1 MSAIIINWNGGRL
14 LPSCLEALAAQD
26 YRPIQTIVVDNGS
39 IDGSADLV
47 TARGDIEVIRNPA
60 NLGFAVANNQAL
72 HIALGEFILLLNYDA
87 ILGPG
92 YVSALVAC
100 LRTDPDRGSATG
112 KLIRPSPVAD
122 SPTLDS
128 AGHVMYRND
137 WAMNR
142 GENEPDHLQ
151 YGTAEEVFGVCAAAA
166 LYRRS
171 MLNDVMIDGEVLD
184 STFFA
189 YLEDVD
195 LDWRARLRG
204 WQSWYEPGA
213 VATHHRS
220 ATGGRFSTRIQR
232 HIFTN
237 RILMIIKNDGGS
249 SFYARLPGIAAFTG
263 AKLLLGALA
272 APSFVLAIGDV
283 ARLAP
288 VAWRKRR
295 QVQARRKVA
304 PSLVERWFQP
314 YPYLR
319 KLRQARS
326 RGALNQW
333 MSQL

>member
-1 MSAIIINWNGGRL
+1 L

-26 YRPIQTIVVDNGS
+26 YRPFETIVVDNGS
-39 IDGSADLV
+39 IDGSVDLL
-47 TARGDIEVIRNPA
+47 AGRHDLALIRNPT

-72 HIALGEFILLLNYDA
+72 RVALGEFVLLLNYDA

-100 LRTDPDRGSATG
+100 LRADPHRGSATG
-112 KLIRPSPVAD
+112 KLIRPSPGAD

-128 AGHVMYRND
+128 TGHVMYRND

-142 GENEPDHLQ
+142 GEDEPDRSQ
-151 YGTAEEVFGVCAAAA
+151 YCATEEVFGVCAAAG

-171 MLNDVMIDGEVLD
+171 MLDDVMVDGEVLD

-204 WQSWYEPGA
+204 WQSWYEPAA

-232 HIFTN
+232 HIFKN
-237 RILMIIKNDGGS
+237 RLLMIIKNDSGR
-249 SFYARLPGIAAFTG
+249 SFLARLPGIVAFTG
-263 AKLLLGALA
+263 AKLVLGTLQAPTFLTALW
-272 APSFVLAIGDV
+272 DV
-283 ARLAP
+283 ARLSP

-295 QVQARRKVA
+295 QVQARRTVA
-304 PSLVERWFQP
+304 PSAIERWLQP

-319 KLRQARS
+319 KLRQARRS
-326 RGALNQW
+326 PNRW
-333 MSQL
+333 ISQS